1 MISTD
6 SGLIGPWV
14 AKKVRGV
21 WHPDG
26 STCIGNVVEGQI
38 RAGVWFEAYN
48 GASITGHIAI
58 EPHGLT
64 KTFLFAI
71 LHYPFVVCGVNKI
84 IAPVGP
90 ENEPSQSFCRKLGF
104 RLEATLSDAHPHG
117 DLLLYTLRRAD
128 CKYLEMNH
136 G

>member
-1 MISTD
+1 MITSD
-6 SGLIGPWV
+6 AGLIGPWV
-14 AKKVRGV
+14 AKKVRGT
-21 WHPDG
+21 WHPEG
-26 STCIGNVVEGQI
+26 SVCIGSVIDGRIV
-38 RAGVWFEAYN
+38 AGVWYENFCQ
-48 GASITGHIAI
+48 ASITGHIAI

-64 KTFLFAI
+64 KTFLYAI
-71 LHYPFVVCGVNKI
+71 LHYPFEVCGVNKI

-104 RLEATLSDAHPHG
+104 RLEATITDAHPHG

-128 CKYLEMNH
+128 CKYLETNH